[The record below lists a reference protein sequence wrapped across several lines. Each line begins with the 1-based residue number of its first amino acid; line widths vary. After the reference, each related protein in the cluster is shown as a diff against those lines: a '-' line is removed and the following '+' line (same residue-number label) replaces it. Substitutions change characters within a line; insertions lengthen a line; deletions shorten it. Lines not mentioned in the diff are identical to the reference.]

1 MTTTVTALAQ
11 DIGLARET
19 DYYLMKEQL
28 TEDELGLLYRV
39 RKFAETEILPVVNPY
54 WERGEFPFELVP
66 KIAALNIVGD
76 TMVGYGTTPMSAVG
90 AGLLAYELS
99 RVDGS
104 IATFF
109 AVHVGLAMQSIYLLG
124 SEEQRQRWLPPMARL
139 EKIGAFALTEPDH
152 GSDAVILEATARR
165 DGSEWVINGRKRW
178 PGNAVWCDVI
188 VVFAR
193 DTRRRAG
200 QGVRRGEGQ
209 PRLRRVQDRGQGLAA
224 DDAER
229 GHHPDQLPRL
239 RRCPAAELQLVR
251 RRRQGAQG
259 HPQHRGVGIG
269 GHGVAAYDIA
279 LNYAQRRTQFGR
291 PIAKNQ
297 MIQSRLVEMLG
308 EVTAMQLYCIRL
320 GRLIDDGK
328 MSDTM
333 ASLAKYFCSVKARFL
348 LAAWP
353 DILGGNGILLDFH
366 VMRHLCDMEALVTYE
381 GTAEIQTLIVGRD
394 ITGQSAFVPPGG
406 VEDRRGNDGA
416 VYSGGAAPPQVLR
429 GRPPL
434 DFAACRDAGHG
445 RPSGLGHQD

>member
-1 MTTTVTALAQ
+1 MTTTVTALVQ

-19 DYYLMKEQL
+19 DYFLMKEQL
-28 TEDELGLLYRV
+28 TEDELELMYKV
-39 RKFAETEILPVVNPY
+39 RKFGETEILPIVSAY

-66 KIAALNIVGD
+66 KIAELNIVGD

-90 AGLLAYELS
+90 AGLLSYELS

-139 EKIGAFALTEPDH
+139 EKIGAFALTEPEH
-152 GSDAVILEATARR
+152 GSDAVILETTARR
-165 DGSEWVINGRKRW
+165 DGNEWVINGSKRW

-193 DTRRRAG
+193 DTQDGQVKAFVVEKDNPGYAASKITGKVSLRITQNADITLTNCRVSEDARLQNCNSFADVTRVLKGTRNTVAWGSAG
-200 QGVRRGEGQ
+200 H
-209 PRLRRVQDRGQGLAA
+209 A
-224 DDAER
+224 
-229 GHHPDQLPRL
+229 
-239 RRCPAAELQLVR
+239 
-251 RRRQGAQG
+251 
-259 HPQHRGVGIG
+259 
-269 GHGVAAYDIA
+269 VAAYDIA

-297 MIQSRLVEMLG
+297 LIQSRLVEMLG

-333 ASLAKYFCSVKARFL
+333 ASLAKCFCTVKAR
-348 LAAWP
+348 
-353 DILGGNGILLDFH
+353 H
-366 VMRHLCDMEALVTYE
+366 VCR
-381 GTAEIQTLIVGRD
+381 
-394 ITGQSAFVPPGG
+394 PGP
-406 VEDRRGNDGA
+406 RR
-416 VYSGGAAPPQVLR
+416 PR
-429 GRPPL
+429 R
-434 DFAACRDAGHG
+434 
-445 RPSGLGHQD
+445 